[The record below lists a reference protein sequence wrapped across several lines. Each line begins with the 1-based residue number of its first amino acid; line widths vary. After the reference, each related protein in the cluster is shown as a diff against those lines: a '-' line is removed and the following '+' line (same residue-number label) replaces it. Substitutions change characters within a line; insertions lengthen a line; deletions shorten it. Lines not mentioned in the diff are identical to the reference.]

1 MRRSC
6 SKKGLGGLLRQCEIR
21 PNKINRLEKFPATHD
36 SLGVVPF
43 SEPNTYNLI
52 MKLPDT
58 DCLDLLPEDYTYGP
72 LTLLRTILPLAFKQ
86 ISVTKRAI
94 ALLWQDVDGYG
105 SWECHDA
112 WYQRIWIMGMP
123 RCLVSN
129 FRRPCSKICYKHT
142 IWQAHAYTKR
152 KFIDRS

>member
-1 MRRSC
+1 LRRSC

-86 ISVTKRAI
+86 ISVTKPAI

-112 WYQRIWIMGMP
+112 WYQIFAGPAQKSVTSIPFGKLMHIQKEN
-123 RCLVSN
+123 LS
-129 FRRPCSKICYKHT
+129 
-142 IWQAHAYTKR
+142 
-152 KFIDRS
+152 IDLSIN